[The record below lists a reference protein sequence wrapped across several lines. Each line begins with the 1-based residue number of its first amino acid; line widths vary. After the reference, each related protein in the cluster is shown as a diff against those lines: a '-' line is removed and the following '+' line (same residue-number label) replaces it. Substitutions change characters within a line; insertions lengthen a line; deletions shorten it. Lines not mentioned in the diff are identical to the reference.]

1 MFPPSPETGLGR
13 RISNEVAEQGMETK
27 PTGAKKKILIVDDEE
42 PIILLLKTIL
52 GVYGYDSCDTHSP
65 KSTFERVEREKPDLV
80 ILDIAMPELDGY
92 EVCRQLKKNPA
103 SKHIPV
109 VMITALALEQDR
121 KMAMEAGADG
131 FILKPFDPRDVIA
144 EIERLTSQGENP
156 ANRRA

>member
-1 MFPPSPETGLGR
+1 
-13 RISNEVAEQGMETK
+13 METK
-27 PTGAKKKILIVDDEE
+27 PTGSKKKILIVDDEE

-65 KSTFERVEREKPDLV
+65 KTTFDCVDREKPDLV

-92 EVCRQLKKNPA
+92 EVCRQLKRNA
-103 SKHIPV
+103 ATKHIPV

-144 EIERLTSQGENP
+144 EIERLTSPGDSPNSS
-156 ANRRA
+156 RI

>member
-1 MFPPSPETGLGR
+1 MESKNAGTPR
-13 RISNEVAEQGMETK
+13 R
-27 PTGAKKKILIVDDEE
+27 KILIVDDEE

-52 GVYGYDSCDTHSP
+52 GVYGYDSCESLSP
-65 KSTFERVEREKPDLV
+65 KGTFAKVEAEKPDLV

-92 EVCRQLKKNPA
+92 EVCRQLKQNEKTN
-103 SKHIPV
+103 HIPV

-144 EIERLTSQGENP
+144 EIERLTSGGP
-156 ANRRA
+156 GKPPVPLKPKA